1 MYNMVKQYK
10 NYLFT
15 FRALLRLVCI
25 VNFFFSTAVVAGE
38 SVTLGVDLLKQE
50 RYGALLHG
58 RRVGLLTNHSGVD
71 SLLQPSYKVIS
82 DILRKRD
89 GKLVAL
95 FTPEHGLTGAS
106 YAEKQVKDER
116 LADGTP
122 VYSLYGK
129 TMRPTAEMLK
139 GIDLLIYDIQ
149 DIGTRSYT
157 YATSLFYLIEA
168 AAAAKIPVMV
178 LDRPNPIN
186 GVTIDG
192 PMVEKKWR
200 SIVGYIDVP
209 YCHGMTI
216 GELALFFNEEHEIGC
231 KVSVVP
237 MIGWKR
243 SMTFSETGLT
253 WIPTSPQIP
262 ESSTALYYPMTGLI
276 GALSLTSI
284 GIGYTLPFKVVGAP
298 WLEADS
304 FAEKLNEQRFPGV
317 CFVPT
322 HFTPFYGK
330 FAKELCHGVLIVV
343 KDPQKYRPIATQ
355 YLLIGMIKS
364 LYPKEFAKG
373 LPTEKHKIES
383 FSRACGTGEVYE
395 LLKKKGSVVWPL
407 LELDH
412 KGLKAFIKKREK
424 YLLY

>member
-1 MYNMVKQYK
+1 M
-10 NYLFT
+10 
-15 FRALLRLVCI
+15 LLRLICMASVVLAI
-25 VNFFFSTAVVAGE
+25 AAAAVAGE
-38 SVTLGVDLLKQE
+38 PPVTLGVDQLKGE
-50 RYGALLHG
+50 RYGALLQG

-71 SLLQPSYKVIS
+71 SALQPSFTVIAE
-82 DILRKRD
+82 ILRKRG

-106 YAEKQVKDER
+106 YAEKQVKDEH

-129 TMRPTAEMLK
+129 TTRPTPEMLK
-139 GIDLLIYDIQ
+139 GIDLLVYDIQ

-157 YATSLFYLIEA
+157 YATSLFYLMEA
-168 AAAAKIPVMV
+168 AAAAKIPVVV

-186 GVTIDG
+186 GVTVDG
-192 PMVEKKWR
+192 PMVEAKWR
-200 SIVGYIDVP
+200 SIVGYVDVP

-216 GELALFFNEEHEIGC
+216 GELALFFNEEHKIGC

-237 MIGWKR
+237 MVGWKR

-298 WLEADS
+298 WVEADT

-317 CFVPT
+317 SFVPT
-322 HFTPFYGK
+322 HFTPFHGK

-364 LYPKEFAKG
+364 LYPKEFVKA
-373 LPTEKHKIES
+373 LPTEKHKIET
-383 FSRACGTGEVYE
+383 FSRACGTGAVYD

-412 KGLKAFIKKREK
+412 KGLKAFIKKRET